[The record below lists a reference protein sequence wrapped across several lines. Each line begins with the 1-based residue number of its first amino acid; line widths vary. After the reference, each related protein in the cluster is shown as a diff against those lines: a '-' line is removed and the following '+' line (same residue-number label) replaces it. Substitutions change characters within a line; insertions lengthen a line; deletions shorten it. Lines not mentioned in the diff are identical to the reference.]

1 MNRGNGE
8 MKMFIRIGISVV
20 ILCMFFVLV
29 VGIQI
34 YKFGKFSK
42 AEKSDCIIVLG
53 CSVYG
58 ETPSPFLKSRTEEA
72 FRLYKEGYANYIIA
86 SGGMGEGEE
95 ISEAEA
101 IKRYLIELGMD
112 EKYII
117 KEDKSTSTME
127 NLKNSKEIMKDRS
140 FNSAIVVSNKYHLKR
155 ASLMAKRVGIHASFS
170 GVFVEDYI
178 NHERYG
184 FIREIPALIKFYIS

>member
-1 MNRGNGE
+1 
-8 MKMFIRIGISVV
+8 MKMVIKIGISIVLLIMIFVV
-20 ILCMFFVLV
+20 II
-29 VGIQI
+29 GIQI
-34 YKFGKFSK
+34 YKFGEFSR
-42 AEKSDCIIVLG
+42 AQNSDCVIVLG

-58 ETPSPFLKSRTEEA
+58 ETPSPFLRSRTEEA
-72 FRLYKEGYANYIIA
+72 FRLYKEGYADYIIA
-86 SGGMGEGEE
+86 SGGMGDGEE

-101 IKRYLIELGMD
+101 VKRYLIELGMD

-117 KEDKSTSTME
+117 KEDKSTSTLE
-127 NLKNSKEIMKDRS
+127 NLKNSKEIMEEKD

-170 GVFVEDYI
+170 GVFVKDYI

-184 FIREIPALIKFYIS
+184 FIREIPALIKFYLT